1 VSHINAYDLLMF
13 FTVFVS
19 ILIKKIINTVTIL
32 KSHFECIL
40 QLFIHLCSV
49 HAALTA
55 YTVYCNLTST
65 RS

>member
-1 VSHINAYDLLMF
+1 MF